1 MEDDL
6 KISSF
11 VKLGLEKN
19 DCFVEVAYDSAI
31 GERLALKKK
40 YDVIILDVIV
50 PGINGFELC
59 KRLRNNGIGTPIL
72 MLTSLDSTE
81 DKVEGFDSGA
91 DDYLLKPFQFQELLA
106 RVKALNRRGKDMMIN
121 PSLHISDLEIDTVL
135 KIVKRGGIKIK
146 VTAREYKILELL
158 ASNQG
163 RVIDRMEIT
172 EKIWGHGFNTGTNV
186 VDVHINS
193 LRNKIDKDFEKK
205 LIHTSIGF
213 GYLLDEKS

>member
-59 KRLRNNGIGTPIL
+59 KRLRNNGIGTPIKL
-72 MLTSLDSTE
+72 VPSADANSVTPDCGHPPCYGTSWL
-81 DKVEGFDSGA
+81 
-91 DDYLLKPFQFQELLA
+91 
-106 RVKALNRRGKDMMIN
+106 
-121 PSLHISDLEIDTVL
+121 
-135 KIVKRGGIKIK
+135 
-146 VTAREYKILELL
+146 YK
-158 ASNQG
+158 
-163 RVIDRMEIT
+163 
-172 EKIWGHGFNTGTNV
+172 
-186 VDVHINS
+186 
-193 LRNKIDKDFEKK
+193 
-205 LIHTSIGF
+205 
-213 GYLLDEKS
+213 